1 MTMPGPMR
9 RLLAAAALSLAA
21 PLAGCAAGPTWKEE
35 VVMFDGS
42 KVVVERQQTLGNP
55 LDREPCEVNR
65 ARRSSAPVETYV
77 R

>member
-1 MTMPGPMR
+1 
-9 RLLAAAALSLAA
+9 
-21 PLAGCAAGPTWKEE
+21 
-35 VVMFDGS
+35 
-42 KVVVERQQTLGNP
+42 VVVERQQTLGNP

>member
-1 MTMPGPMR
+1 MTMPGATR
-9 RLLAAAALSLAA
+9 RLLAAA
-21 PLAGCAAGPTWKEE
+21 PPAGCAWKEE

-42 KVVVERQQTLGNP
+42 KMVVERQQTLGNP

-65 ARRSSAPVETYV
+65 TRRSFAPVETYV